1 MPEAEML
8 CDRIAFLRNG
18 RVVAQDTP
26 QNLKNQLHLGE
37 RMILHYKG
45 QVEIDELED
54 IPGVMNVK
62 AEPGRAEIV
71 MDRTTENVDRIIK
84 LFAGAKILNI
94 EIKEPDLEDVFLELA
109 R

>member
-1 MPEAEML
+1 
-8 CDRIAFLRNG
+8 
-18 RVVAQDTP
+18 
-26 QNLKNQLHLGE
+26 
-37 RMILHYKG
+37 MILHYKG
-45 QVEIDELED
+45 QAEIDELED

-71 MDRTTENVDRIIK
+71 MDRTAENVDRIIK